1 MKARLP
7 KRREFVIS
15 FPEGTDE
22 ARNNEAWDKLNQ
34 ILEDYKKAHNG
45 GSVYE
50 PTFIED
56 NEEKV
61 KALQAEYGFEY
72 TVEEK

>member
-7 KRREFVIS
+7 KRHEYVIS
-15 FPEGTDE
+15 FPEGSDE
-22 ARNNEAWDKLNQ
+22 TRNNEAWDKLNQ

-45 GSVYE
+45 NSVYE
-50 PTFIED
+50 PTFIQD
-56 NEEKV
+56 TEEQV

-72 TVEEK
+72 TIEEK

>member
-7 KRREFVIS
+7 KRREYVIS
-15 FPEGTDE
+15 FPEGSDE

-50 PTFIED
+50 PTYIQDTEAQ
-56 NEEKV
+56 V
-61 KALQAEYGFEY
+61 KALQEEYGFTY
-72 TVEEK
+72 TIEEK